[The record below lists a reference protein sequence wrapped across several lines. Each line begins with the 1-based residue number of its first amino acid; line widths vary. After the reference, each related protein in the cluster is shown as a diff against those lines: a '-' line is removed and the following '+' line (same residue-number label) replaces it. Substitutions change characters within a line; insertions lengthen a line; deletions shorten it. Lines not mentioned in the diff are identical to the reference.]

1 MSMMKLLIKTFTG
14 LSFNTSNEDTED
26 MDKLLKLVK
35 KILSYSV
42 QILYTPVSSSSIE
55 SPYTGDALLHVT
67 RPMITPTNASFIPLE
82 DFYGEFFS
90 RDYLFKDLY
99 SAKDEPG
106 DVIAQYC
113 TSGFGLNY
121 RVEKEYGV
129 LNQDISMSIDFECL
143 DLYIP
148 GIDVEIKARGDGIID
163 ISSDMPMEIVV
174 LSDRED
180 IALVHFAEKLP
191 PVKEQPSFNMSID
204 YTDVD
209 LYMGRIVERNI
220 AATVMGESIEVGP
233 NFLSNIVMEFKERNL
248 ATTVVGEFIEAGPIL
263 VTEILLN
270 VKENTTSGSV
280 LSEFLELKPE

>member
-1 MSMMKLLIKTFTG
+1 M
-14 LSFNTSNEDTED
+14 
-26 MDKLLKLVK
+26 
-35 KILSYSV
+35 
-42 QILYTPVSSSSIE
+42 
-55 SPYTGDALLHVT
+55 
-67 RPMITPTNASFIPLE
+67 
-82 DFYGEFFS
+82 
-90 RDYLFKDLY
+90 
-99 SAKDEPG
+99 
-106 DVIAQYC
+106 IAQYC
-113 TSGFGLNY
+113 PSGFGLNY

-174 LSDRED
+174 LSDRDD

-209 LYMGRIVERNI
+209 LYMGRISERNKLVVLTGESI
-220 AATVMGESIEVGP
+220 EVGPILITNILMEANERNKSATVMGESIEVEP

-248 ATTVVGEFIEAGPIL
+248 ATTVVWEFIESGPIL
-263 VTEILLN
+263 TTEILLN
-270 VKENTTSGSV
+270 VKENTTAGSI
-280 LSEFLELKPE
+280 LSEFLKLKPE